1 MAGHNTLDNPDLAN
15 PYIAARNEWNE
26 RYGSYVRSAAAWRIV
41 GIAGMTM
48 AVIGF
53 GYALYQSTQVK
64 LVPYIV
70 EVDKLGTAVNAG
82 FPQQIEYADPRVVRA
97 TLGSFVSNFRSVTP
111 DAVVQKQY
119 IDRTYGLLRTA
130 DPATEKVN
138 AWFRS
143 NSPFEKAKNSTVA
156 IEVNNIVA
164 LSNQSYQID
173 WTEFERDRRGK
184 ETAVRRF
191 RGIATVTL
199 TPPQDEGVIRLNP
212 IGLYLRDFDWTAQ
225 L

>member
-1 MAGHNTLDNPDLAN
+1 MARRDKIDN
-15 PYIAARNEWNE
+15 PYIAARMEWNE
-26 RYGSYVRSAAAWRIV
+26 RYGSYVKAAASWRIV
-41 GIAGMTM
+41 GITGMLM

-53 GYALYQSTQVK
+53 SYALYQSTQVK

-70 EVDKLGTAVNAG
+70 EVDKLGTAATAG
-82 FPQQIEYADPRVVRA
+82 YPQQIEYADPRVVRA
-97 TLGSFVSNFRSVTP
+97 TLGSFVTNFRSVTP
-111 DAVVQKQY
+111 DTVAQKQY
-119 IDRTYGLLRTA
+119 IDRASAHLRSS

-143 NSPFEKAKNSTVA
+143 NSPFDRAREKTVA
-156 IEVNNIVA
+156 IEVNNIVP

-173 WTEFERDRRGK
+173 WTEYERDRQGK
-184 ETAVRRF
+184 EIATRRF

-199 TPPQDEGVIRLNP
+199 TPPQDEAVIRLNP
-212 IGLYLRDFDWTAQ
+212 IGLYLKDFDWTAQ

>member
-1 MAGHNTLDNPDLAN
+1 MSMARRDHPDNPYL
-15 PYIAARNEWNE
+15 AARQEWNE
-26 RYGSYVRSAAAWRIV
+26 RYGSYVKAATAWRIV
-41 GIAGMTM
+41 GIAGMGM

-53 GYALYQSTQVK
+53 SYALYQSTQVK

-70 EVDKLGTAVNAG
+70 EVDKLGTAAVAG
-82 FPQQIEYADPRVVRA
+82 YPQQIEYADPRVVRA
-97 TLGSFVSNFRSVTP
+97 TLGSFITSFRSITP

-119 IDRTYGLLRTA
+119 IDRTYALLRTS
-130 DPATEKVN
+130 DPATEKIN
-138 AWFRS
+138 SWFRG
-143 NSPFEKAKNSTVA
+143 NSPFERAKTATVA
-156 IEVNNIVA
+156 IEVTNIVA

-173 WTEFERDRRGK
+173 WTEFERDRKGK
-184 ETAVRRF
+184 ETATRRF

-199 TPPQDEGVIRLNP
+199 TPPQDEEMVRLNP